1 MAKSKY
7 YKIIFCIMLLVVVF
21 CLSACSSVRAMTVTN
36 EDGSIDELVYVSL
49 NEEEIINAGYT
60 LDEMKNRISV
70 SSMNE
75 AQQIVYNLN
84 LKISI
89 DIATTSDSE
98 TISILNSFKNGI
110 EVVGNTWQD
119 DMYVIGIRFKN
130 SDIYRYYYNI
140 TNNSSSKTYTKKHF
154 FYNKIYYYGLSM
166 YVNYSDLYEK
176 LNAYY
181 STNYPNLV
189 ESENNELLYTYITD
203 LHREHS
209 DADYITELDG
219 KYYHTWIIDGNDL
232 TQELVIYYNVANRTN
247 CMIVLIGVGI
257 LISGILLLIAYFVNK
272 KTKKKEINISL
283 DSK

>member
-1 MAKSKY
+1 
-7 YKIIFCIMLLVVVF
+7 MLLVVVF

-36 EDGSIDELVYVSL
+36 DDGSIDELVYVSL

-75 AQQIVYNLN
+75 AQQLVYNLN

-110 EVVGNTWQD
+110 EVVGNIWQD
-119 DMYVIGIRFKN
+119 DTYVIGIRFKN

-140 TNNSSSKTYTKKHF
+140 TNNSSSKTYTEKHF

>member
-1 MAKSKY
+1 
-7 YKIIFCIMLLVVVF
+7 MLLVVVF

-140 TNNSSSKTYTKKHF
+140 TNNSSSKTYTEKHF
-154 FYNKIYYYGLSM
+154 FYNKI
-166 YVNYSDLYEK
+166 
-176 LNAYY
+176 
-181 STNYPNLV
+181 
-189 ESENNELLYTYITD
+189 
-203 LHREHS
+203 
-209 DADYITELDG
+209 
-219 KYYHTWIIDGNDL
+219 
-232 TQELVIYYNVANRTN
+232 
-247 CMIVLIGVGI
+247 
-257 LISGILLLIAYFVNK
+257 
-272 KTKKKEINISL
+272 
-283 DSK
+283 